1 MSNFLNCNCFPFAY
15 ELIAF
20 MISLHLLGLPFTEII
35 FRLSIH
41 YIRLAASDVFIASVL
56 DYIHINP
63 QDNLQII
70 SNDLGVQLKCK
81 AHKLKFLIPNE
92 KYLISEEDAA
102 EKEIKKLTF
111 ELNRVKNLQPK
122 LRLQFDN
129 GETHKAFDIKEP
141 WKECEEDTRKIRSNK
156 SQKSS
161 S

>member
-1 MSNFLNCNCFPFAY
+1 
-15 ELIAF
+15 

-129 GETHKAFDIKEP
+129 GETHKAFDIKEH
-141 WKECEEDTRKIRSNK
+141 WKECEEEIL
-156 SQKSS
+156 
-161 S
+161 